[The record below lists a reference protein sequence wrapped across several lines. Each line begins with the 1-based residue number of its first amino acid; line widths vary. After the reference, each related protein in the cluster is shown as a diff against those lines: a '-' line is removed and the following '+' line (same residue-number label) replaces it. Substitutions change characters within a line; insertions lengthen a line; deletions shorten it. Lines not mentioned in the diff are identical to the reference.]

1 MRWIASRGSSWGL
14 GLVVALAW
22 CGQGWSADKSGVS
35 PNTISLPK
43 GPGSIEG
50 LGDSFQPSL
59 NTGTAKY
66 SLGIKLP
73 PGTAGHQPSLS
84 ISYDGGGANGPL
96 GYGWSLSLPFV
107 QRRTDKG
114 IPTYGEALGVDRAD
128 TFIADSRE
136 ELVPTADGFFFS
148 ENEGDFIRYRRVGD
162 RWEGTAPDGTRLEFG
177 LTAAGRIG
185 DVTTPQRVFRWWLE
199 RETDTRGNVIEY
211 RYRSFPGAQNLNQKY
226 LAEIRYGPGAP
237 PWNAFHLVT
246 FEYEDRPDWFEDGRA
261 GFLIRTGK
269 RLKQIHVATQGA
281 ALTNHLAGD
290 RNGDGTIDSLNR
302 RYEFDYLRYDGIASH
317 WSLMSRMTVF
327 GADGVTALPPATF
340 DYAVSHPAAEIDAS
354 ASVWGSSNAPIAVMD
369 NALVDLVDL
378 NADGLPDLL
387 KTESGGGGHTVAVNR
402 GATRHGGLSAI
413 EWAPPV
419 VVEPGNGTAWNF
431 DLASDRTHLADMDGD
446 GLADL
451 VHKSADDA
459 VFFFANRGRLS
470 WSERRDMS
478 TQTSAP
484 PAPFGN
490 AGVSTADLDFDKRID
505 IVQSIDFGG
514 SVGYRVWFN
523 LGAQSYSE
531 PVTVEPEGGFDLSLP
546 GVQIADCNGDRVPD
560 VARVQP
566 GAVSVAA
573 GLGYGRFGSPVS
585 LVLPDVTLD
594 ADQIAKSKLTDI
606 NGDGLADLVLERA
619 APGECWY
626 WLNLGNYTFSARRV
640 IRGLPVVAS
649 GAAVRWADLNG
660 NGTTDLVYADGTAEA
675 RLQMVELGQLLSGGL
690 APNLLQRIGNG
701 IGRVTTIEYASSTE
715 FALDDDKAG
724 RPWPDPVPFPVTV
737 VAAVRVSDSLG
748 HEYVTRYTYHDG
760 YYDSVEKQ
768 FRGFAEV
775 EEVELGDDTAPTL
788 VSRSTFDTGR
798 NFDAMK
804 GRLLTS
810 VSETDAGEIFSR
822 ETTTWANPPRLIRT
836 GTNGQAI
843 RLAHPVA
850 TTREILE
857 RGVGTPRR
865 LESEMEFDDYGN
877 RTRSSDFGMVVGG
890 DRTAFDDERI
900 TVTEYAL
907 NLAKWI
913 VQLPRRTLVQDEN
926 GVVISKTELFY
937 DDETFSGNNLGSV
950 NVGNLTMRR
959 EWTDPGNPSA
969 FVNTVRTRYDMWGNP
984 VFILDPLA
992 NSGAGIAG
1000 GHVRELAFDPVFRTH
1015 AERETIHLGGTNAP
1029 LVFSAG
1035 YDAGLALMTRSVDF
1049 NGNATTFGHDAL
1061 GRPVSVI
1068 KPGDAPAY
1076 PSAEYEYALAVPTV
1090 YATSAGAV
1098 VTGVVNYV
1106 ETRGLDREPGT
1117 AGTRRDHYFIKRQF
1131 TDGLG
1136 RALMTRTEAEPAAG
1150 GNAARVSVTGAALFN
1165 ARQKPSQALN
1175 AFFASKP
1182 GSLDELLAFESIEST
1197 GWHGQFHVLG
1207 NLVSRNLAAAPQ
1219 VRVSY
1224 DATLR
1229 EVRSTN
1235 PDGTF
1240 RRTEFE
1246 PLLMRLFDE
1255 NDTQAG
1261 SPHADTPAVQI
1272 VDGLGRLI
1280 QVDEVVR
1287 LNDDGTPAGGLRTW
1301 SSRYQYDLNDKL
1313 TRITDAQNNVKEFR
1327 YDGMSRKTWMNDPDA
1342 GISHCRY
1349 DDASNLI
1356 EFIDAKGQRTTY
1368 AHDGA
1373 NRILA
1378 EDYHDEGTAEFSYQ
1392 RSPDVAY
1399 HYDVPAG
1406 LVETGDGNRAV
1417 AQNTRGTLAWVEDP
1431 SGQEHSSFDERGR
1444 MAWSVK
1450 RILDPVLSPDLK
1462 FNPATAVSYR
1472 TAYEY
1477 DSLNRIT
1484 KMTFPDNDA
1493 VRYRFNARNLVD
1505 GIFGEAAGEV
1515 VGSASYLPS
1524 SQQEMVDFGNGVR
1537 TRYDYDERQRV
1548 SRLLTTDTARGAE
1561 LIHFAYELDPVSNVS
1576 AIRDDR
1582 PLSSISAGD
1591 RRRNSQRFSYD
1602 ALYRLTRV
1610 QYNLPNPPGANG
1622 GEIHFRYD
1630 RVGNLL
1636 AQTSDITQLERGLPV
1651 TDVGTMMLGG
1661 IAGASGRFGR
1671 DAGDPPGP
1679 HALTGIQDAKGNRVF
1694 SYDANGNMTAVDG
1707 MKCQWDFRD
1716 RLVSVEDDSMKA
1728 DYRYDFTGRR
1738 VLKRVWWKT
1747 GEPREAQTANAPSA
1761 SRPESTFTLYPGK
1774 HFEVRDHDLP
1784 VKFIF
1789 NSGTRVAQVTGSIE
1803 HRRRLQ
1809 RIRVHAGWNLV
1820 SVAIHAER
1828 FWEQLESVDGGAGA
1842 VMSVHRWNE
1851 AARMYEPVARNE
1863 SVIVGGVFWIR
1874 ATTNW
1879 VASVEGEFVEATTRV
1894 VPAGGGYV
1902 AGPGMVPWAIDLP
1915 SQASG
1920 WMFDPARRG
1929 WEAGLRS
1936 EIGTVNELPA
1946 FVAPG
1951 QAAYIASDVP
1961 VSIDP
1966 VPSAR
1971 RILFYHGDHLGSA
1984 SVVTDADG
1992 AVVEESSYHPF
2003 GALRHE
2009 SRAPA
2014 VETYY
2019 GFTQKERDRESG
2031 LHYFEAR
2038 FLAAKLGRF
2047 SSVDPKFL
2055 HLDLLEKSEQT
2066 AFLSAPQKGNLYSY
2080 VVNNPLRYS
2089 DPLGLDETESLG
2101 TMSDVVGLIAG
2112 GAEEY
2117 DLWRNSMSA
2126 GGKTVASGAG
2136 KVTMGVS
2143 LAIKGGQFLMD
2154 PSAATG
2160 GQLANEGAK
2169 SAMSIAIPPVGI
2181 IWSLLDL
2188 TGYGPSAILE
2198 HTEKS
2203 IQANRAAAAHYKQAA
2218 ASWNEAAAIYR
2229 DGANRLAPKLAE
2241 QQKRVDELVKKTN
2254 KYVADREREMKSI
2267 NAEILKTEGE
2277 LRRANRELRYWQNRE
2292 RRAKAAAKAE

>member
-1 MRWIASRGSSWGL
+1 MWAL
-14 GLVVALAW
+14 GLVTVLAW
-22 CGQGWSADKSGVS
+22 CGNGLCADKSGVS

-73 PGTAGHQPSLS
+73 PGTAGHQPSVS

-114 IPTYGEALGVDRAD
+114 IPTYGESLGVDRSD

-148 ENEGDFIRYRRVGD
+148 ENEGSFLRYRRVGSN
-162 RWEGTAPDGTRLEFG
+162 WEATAPDGTRLEFG
-177 LTAAGRIG
+177 VTAAGRIG
-185 DVTTPQRVFRWWLE
+185 DIDNPQRVFRWLLE

-226 LAEIRYGPGAP
+226 LSEIRYGPGAP
-237 PWNAFHLVT
+237 PWNAFHLVL

-290 RNGDGTIDSLNR
+290 RNGDGTNDYLNR
-302 RYEFDYLRYDGIASH
+302 RYEFDYLRYDGDASH
-317 WSLMSRMTVF
+317 WSLMSKMTLF
-327 GADGVTALPPATF
+327 GADGVTALPSATF
-340 DYAVSHPAAEIDAS
+340 DYAVSHPVAEIDAS
-354 ASVWGSSNAPIAVMD
+354 SSVWGSSNAPIAVMD
-369 NALVDLVDL
+369 NALVDLVDM

-387 KTESGGGGHTVAVNR
+387 KTESGRGGHSVAVNR
-402 GATRHGGLSAI
+402 GTSRHGGLPVI
-413 EWAPPV
+413 EWATPEP
-419 VVEPGNGTAWNF
+419 VEPGSGTAWNF
-431 DLASDRTHLADMDGD
+431 DLASQRTHLADMDGD

-470 WSERRDMS
+470 WGERRDMS
-478 TQTSAP
+478 TQESAP

-505 IVQSIDFGG
+505 IVQSVDFGG

-523 LGAQSYSE
+523 LGAQSYSA
-531 PVTVEPEGGFDLSLP
+531 PVTVEPEGGFDLALP

-560 VARVQP
+560 VARIQP

-573 GLGYGRFGSPVS
+573 GLGYGRFGSPIS
-585 LVLPDVTLD
+585 LVLPDLTLD
-594 ADQIAKSKLTDI
+594 ADQIAKAKLTDI

-619 APGECWY
+619 SPGTCWY
-626 WLNLGNYTFSARRV
+626 WLNLGNYTLGARRV
-640 IRGLPVVAS
+640 IRGLPIVAS
-649 GAAVRWADLNG
+649 GAAVRCADLNG
-660 NGTTDLVYADGTAEA
+660 NGTTDLVYADATAEA

-690 APNLLQRIGNG
+690 APNLLKRIGNG

-715 FALDDDKAG
+715 FALADEKAG

-748 HEYVTRYTYHDG
+748 HEYVTRYSYHDG

-768 FRGFAEV
+768 FRGFAKV
-775 EEVELGDDTAPTL
+775 EEVEQGDETAPTL
-788 VSRSTFDTGR
+788 VSRSSFDTGR
-798 NFDAMK
+798 AFDAMK
-804 GRLLTS
+804 GRLLSST
-810 VSETDAGEIFSR
+810 SETEAGEIFSR

-836 GTNGQAI
+836 GTNGQVI
-843 RLAHPVA
+843 RFAHPVA

-865 LESEMEFDDYGN
+865 LESEVEFDGYGN
-877 RTRSSDFGMVVGG
+877 RTRSSDFGIVVGG
-890 DRTAFDDERI
+890 DRSAFDDERV

-913 VQLPRRTLVQDEN
+913 VHLPRRTLVQDEN
-926 GVVISKTELFY
+926 GVVISKAEIFY
-937 DDETFSGNNLGSV
+937 DDETFSGNNLGNV
-950 NVGNLTMRR
+950 TVGNLTMRR
-959 EWTDPGNPSA
+959 EWTDPGNAAA
-969 FVNTVRTRYDMWGNP
+969 FVNTVRTKYDSWGNP

-992 NSGAGIAG
+992 NAGAGIAQ
-1000 GHVRELAFDPVFRTH
+1000 GHVRELAFDPVFRAH
-1015 AERETIHLGGTNAP
+1015 AERETIHLGGTNVP
-1029 LVFSAG
+1029 LVFSAS

-1049 NGNATTFGHDAL
+1049 NGHATVFGHDVL

-1076 PSAEYEYALAVPTV
+1076 PSAEYEYALAIPTV
-1090 YATSAGAV
+1090 YTRSGGV
-1098 VTGVVNYV
+1098 SVTGMVNYV
-1106 ETRGLDREPGT
+1106 ETRGLDRDPGNP
-1117 AGTRRDHYFIKRQF
+1117 GSRREHYFIKRQF
-1131 TDGLG
+1131 SDGLG

-1150 GNAARVSVTGAALFN
+1150 GSAARVSVTGAVLFN
-1165 ARQKPSQALN
+1165 ARQKPSRSLN
-1175 AFFASKP
+1175 AFFAAKT
-1182 GSLDELLAFESIEST
+1182 GSLDELLAYESVESA
-1197 GWHGQFHVLG
+1197 GWSGQFHVLG
-1207 NLVSRNLAAAPQ
+1207 NLVSRDLASAPQ
-1219 VRVSY
+1219 ARVEY

-1229 EVRSTN
+1229 EIRSTN

-1246 PLLMRLFDE
+1246 PLMIRLFDE
-1255 NDTQAG
+1255 NDTGAG
-1261 SPHADTPAVQI
+1261 SPHVDTPTVQM

-1280 QVDEVVR
+1280 QVDEMVR

-1301 SSRYQYDLNDKL
+1301 SSRYRYDLNDRL
-1313 TRITDAQNNVKEFR
+1313 TRIIDAQNNVKEFR
-1327 YDGMSRKTWMNDPDA
+1327 YDGMRRKVWMNDADA

-1349 DDASNLI
+1349 DEASNLI
-1356 EFIDAKGQRTTY
+1356 ELIDAKGQRTTY
-1368 AHDGA
+1368 THDGA
-1373 NRILA
+1373 NRILT
-1378 EDYHDEGTAEFSYQ
+1378 EDYHDETTAEFSYQ
-1392 RSPDVAY
+1392 RSPDVIY
-1399 HYDVPAG
+1399 HYDEASG
-1406 LVETGDGNRAV
+1406 LLETGDGNSAV
-1417 AQNTRGTLAWVEDP
+1417 ARNTRGTLAWVEDS
-1431 SGQEHSSFDERGR
+1431 SGGEHSSFDERGR
-1444 MAWSVK
+1444 MEWSVK
-1450 RILDPVLSPDLK
+1450 RILDPVLSPDLM
-1462 FNPATAVSYR
+1462 FSPATAVSYR
-1472 TAYEY
+1472 TAYVY
-1477 DSLNRIT
+1477 DSLDRIT
-1484 KMTFPDNDA
+1484 KMIFPDNDE
-1493 VRYRFNARNLVD
+1493 VNYRFNARNLIE
-1505 GIFGEAAGEV
+1505 GIHGEAGGEIVAG
-1515 VGSASYLPS
+1515 ASYLPS
-1524 SQQEMVDFGNGVR
+1524 LQQEQVVFGNGVR
-1537 TRYDYDERQRV
+1537 TRYNYDERQRV
-1548 SRLLTTDTARGAE
+1548 SRLLTSDTARGAE
-1561 LIHFAYELDPVSNVS
+1561 LVHFAYELDPVSNVS
-1576 AIRDDR
+1576 AMRDER
-1582 PLSSISAGD
+1582 PFSAIAAGD

-1610 QYNLPNPPGANG
+1610 QYNLPNPPSSNG
-1622 GEIHFRYD
+1622 GEINFRYD
-1630 RVGNLL
+1630 RVGNMQ
-1636 AQTSDITQLERGLPV
+1636 AQTSDIAQLERGLPV
-1651 TDVGTMMLGG
+1651 TDVGTMSFGG
-1661 IAGASGRFGR
+1661 TRGASERIGRG
-1671 DAGDPPGP
+1671 AADPAGP
-1679 HALTGIQDAKGNRVF
+1679 HALTGIVNTNGTRAF
-1694 SYDANGNMTAVDG
+1694 AYDSNGNITTNDG
-1707 MKCQWDFRD
+1707 LKCQWDFRD

-1738 VLKRVWWKT
+1738 VLKRVLWKS
-1747 GEPREAQTANAPSA
+1747 GELREAQLVGTSKA
-1761 SRPESTFTLYPGK
+1761 SRPESTFTLYPGR

-1784 VKFIF
+1784 VKYVF
-1789 NSGTRVAQVTGSIE
+1789 NSGTRVAQITGSIE
-1803 HRRRLQ
+1803 HHRRVQ
-1809 RIRVHAGWNLV
+1809 RIRFHAGWNLV
-1820 SVAIHAER
+1820 SIAINAER
-1828 FWEQLESVDGGAGA
+1828 FWEQLESVDGRAG
-1842 VMSVHRWNE
+1842 VVLSVHRWNQTTR
-1851 AARMYEPVARNE
+1851 AYE
-1863 SVIVGGVFWIR
+1863 SVPRNASVSAGGVFWIR
-1874 ATTNW
+1874 ATTNF
-1879 VASVEGEFVEATTRV
+1879 VASVEGEFVEAATRV

-1902 AGPGMVPWAIDLP
+1902 AGPGMVPWAIELP
-1915 SQASG
+1915 SLASG
-1920 WMFDPARRG
+1920 WMFDPARRR
-1929 WEAGLRS
+1929 WEAGLRG
-1936 EIGTVNELPA
+1936 EIGMASELPA

-1951 QAAYIASDVP
+1951 QAIYIASDAP
-1961 VSIDP
+1961 VTLDP
-1966 VPSAR
+1966 FPASR
-1971 RILFYHGDHLGSA
+1971 RILLYHADHLGSA
-1984 SVVTDADG
+1984 TVITDADG

-2009 SRAPA
+2009 SRASD
-2014 VETYY
+2014 VEAYY

-2031 LHYFEAR
+2031 LHYFESR
-2038 FLAAKLGRF
+2038 FLAANLGRF

-2055 HLDLLEKSEQT
+2055 HVDLLEKSEQT
-2066 AFLSAPQKGNLYSY
+2066 AFLSNPQKGNLYSY
-2080 VVNNPLRYS
+2080 VLNNPLRYS

-2101 TMSDVVGLIAG
+2101 TMSDVVGLVAG
-2112 GAEEY
+2112 GAEEL
-2117 DLWRNSMSA
+2117 DVWRYTMSG
-2126 GGKTVASGAG
+2126 GGKTLASGAG

-2160 GQLANEGAK
+2160 GQALNEGAK

-2218 ASWNEAAAIYR
+2218 ASWNQTAAIYR

-2254 KYVADREREMKSI
+2254 KYIADREREMKSI
-2267 NAEILKTEGE
+2267 NAAIEKEESE
-2277 LRRANRELRYWQNRE
+2277 LRRANRELRYWQQRE
-2292 RRAKAAAKAE
+2292 RRAKAAAKSE